1 MKDIDLVKEAIIA
14 QKNSYSPYY
23 NFSVGSALETES
35 GKVIHGCN
43 IECANGTSNCAERT
57 AIFGAIASGEKNF
70 KKIAIV
76 GGDLSDYCW
85 PCGMCRQVI
94 NEFNPEME
102 VISGK
107 MVNGKIE
114 IEKVKLTDL
123 LPKAFGPKNLKM

>member
-1 MKDIDLVKEAIIA
+1 MV
-14 QKNSYSPYY
+14 
-23 NFSVGSALETES
+23 TES
-35 GKVIHGCN
+35 KCYQIFQQN
-43 IECANGTSNCAERT
+43 I
-57 AIFGAIASGEKNF
+57 F
-70 KKIAIV
+70 
-76 GGDLSDYCW
+76 L
-85 PCGMCRQVI
+85 